1 MAREL
6 APFRLHYYEDPTAP
20 ESLEALRYV
29 ARHVDLPIAFGERCH
44 TLYQFKELL
53 DTGTVALIRPDLS
66 LAGGFTQCKK
76 IAALAEAAF
85 VGIFPHLM
93 GGPVN
98 LAAFA
103 QFGAAIP
110 NYALMESGRSE
121 LNAIVDA
128 PLVPEGGYVTVPDR
142 PGIGRIAGGGV
153 GALPLPPAPD
163 RARPARRWRRG
174 PLRAADNSTQ
184 GWVPG
189 TPERNANIRRSE
201 ANVKITDVQA
211 HAVWGGARNFLFVT
225 VDTDEGI
232 SGRRRDRHQRAR
244 AGGHGRDRAPQ
255 AAADRPGPDADRAHL
270 ADALSRRLLPRRSG
284 SSAAAIAAIDIALW
298 DIKGKA
304 LGVPVYD
311 LLGGLRARQGRLL
324 PAQRAATA

>member
-1 MAREL
+1 MLAREL

-53 DTGTVALIRPDLS
+53 DTGAVALIRPDLS

-76 IAALAEAAF
+76 VAALAEAAF

-142 PGIGRIAGGGV
+142 PGIGVELREEELARFPYRPHRIA
-153 GALPLPPAPD
+153 PS
-163 RARPARRWRRG
+163 
-174 PLRAADNSTQ
+174 LRAD
-184 GWVPG
+184 GG
-189 TPERNANIRRSE
+189 I
-201 ANVKITDVQA
+201 A
-211 HAVWGGARNFLFVT
+211 H
-225 VDTDEGI
+225 
-232 SGRRRDRHQRAR
+232 
-244 AGGHGRDRAPQ
+244 
-255 AAADRPGPDADRAHL
+255 
-270 ADALSRRLLPRRSG
+270 
-284 SSAAAIAAIDIALW
+284 
-298 DIKGKA
+298 
-304 LGVPVYD
+304 
-311 LLGGLRARQGRLL
+311 
-324 PAQRAATA
+324 